1 MKGEVSY
8 DRKTGK
14 FYVIFDSVALV
25 EKFTKEVENMAKSKA
40 FNRRWEEAKD
50 LIDFLLNLKNAHA
63 RATEDP
69 STGYS
74 EDEIDFKEEPHD
86 V

>member
-8 DRKTGK
+8 DRKVGK
-14 FYVIFDSVALV
+14 FYVTFNSIALV
-25 EKFTKEVENMAKSKA
+25 EKFAKEVEDMAKSKA

-50 LIDFLLNLKNAHA
+50 LIDFLLSLKNELAYA
-63 RATEDP
+63 KEDP